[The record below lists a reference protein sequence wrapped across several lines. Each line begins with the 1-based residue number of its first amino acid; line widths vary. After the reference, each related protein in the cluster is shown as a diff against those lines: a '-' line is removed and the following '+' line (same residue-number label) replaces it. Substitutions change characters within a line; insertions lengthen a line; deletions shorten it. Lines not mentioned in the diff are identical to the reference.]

1 MLIARGSGR
10 RPLHQPGRGVVAQLV
25 MRDFAWKTGELHG
38 ASELFLT
45 EATAMSR
52 DPGPL
57 PFLEA
62 VLTIAK
68 FEPGM

>member
-1 MLIARGSGR
+1 
-10 RPLHQPGRGVVAQLV
+10 VAQLV
-25 MRDFAWKTGELHG
+25 RRDFVWKIGELHG